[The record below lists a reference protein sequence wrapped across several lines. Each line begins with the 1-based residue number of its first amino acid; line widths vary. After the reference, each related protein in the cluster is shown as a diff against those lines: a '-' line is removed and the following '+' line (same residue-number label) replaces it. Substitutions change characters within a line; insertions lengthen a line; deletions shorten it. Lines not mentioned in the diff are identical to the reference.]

1 MNESVADRL
10 LVVLRK
16 DHALF
21 VEVLV
26 RMEQTPRCTEWRPTL
41 GTKNSWSRV
50 DMREPYGTVA
60 YVEVAIDGSVHWTVR
75 GDGRALAD
83 GTTFSVSES
92 MRLAD
97 VVLHKEGWVFPPMTE
112 TG

>member
-1 MNESVADRL
+1 MIESVADRL
-10 LVVLRK
+10 LSALRR

-21 VEVLV
+21 DEVLM

-50 DMREPYGTVA
+50 DMRKPYGTAA
-60 YVEVAIDGSVHWTVR
+60 YVEVANDGSVHWTVR

-83 GTTFSVSES
+83 GITFSVPDS

-97 VVLHKEGWVFPPMTE
+97 VVLHKEGWVFPPMVE